1 MLLNTRT
8 YNRHRG
14 LPDSVFY
21 AGPAHTF
28 STSDLV
34 ELKRAEPKPTR
45 DNPGV
50 AKPLFRIN
58 RTVSTGVETKGMA
71 IVTLQGSLP
80 VGMSSA
86 DVDGLL
92 ADLAAWAASYEAK
105 AHFKSLDIEQ

>member
-1 MLLNTRT
+1 VNLNTRT

-28 STSDLV
+28 SNTDLV
-34 ELKRAEPKPTR
+34 ELKRTEPKPTR
-45 DNPGV
+45 DNAGV
-50 AKPLFRIN
+50 AKPLFRVN
-58 RTVSTGVETKGMA
+58 RTVDTGVETKGTA

-80 VGMSSA
+80 VGMSST
-86 DVDGLL
+86 DVDSLL
-92 ADLAAWAASYEAK
+92 ADLASWCGSAEAK

>member
-28 STSDLV
+28 SNHDLV
-34 ELKRAEPKPTR
+34 ELKRSEPKPTK

-50 AKPLFRIN
+50 AKPLFRVN
-58 RTVSTGVETKGMA
+58 RTVPTGTDASGLA
-71 IVTLQGSLP
+71 IMTLQASLP
-80 VGMSSA
+80 VGMASA
-86 DVDGLL
+86 DIDALL
-92 ADLAAWAASYEAK
+92 ADLAAWAASNEAK

>member
-28 STSDLV
+28 STTDLV
-34 ELKRAEPKPTR
+34 ELKRTDPKPVK
-45 DNPGV
+45 DNAGV

-58 RTVSTGVETKGMA
+58 RTVSTGVEQTGVA
-71 IVTLQGSLP
+71 IVTLQASLP
-80 VGMSSA
+80 VGMASA

-92 ADLAAWAASYEAK
+92 ADLAAYCTSNEAK
-105 AHFKSLDIEQ
+105 SHFKSLDIEQ